1 MSLFLAAQLHLVIF
15 VSRMAV
21 MALVRA
27 TCSRGGSVC
36 KDWFDRAGKMV
47 YWLKRNVLSVGD
59 FTWAK
64 EGSEPELP
72 DGSRVT
78 GGLHTRCTRAARGLH
93 AGCMRA
99 ARATRG
105 LHAGCAG
112 CTRAGRPARRLYVK
126 CARAA
131 RGLCVGCAWF
141 ANAGHGVCEKWEPKR

>member
-36 KDWFDRAGKMV
+36 KDWFDRTG
-47 YWLKRNVLSVGD
+47 SD

-99 ARATRG
+99 ARAARG
-105 LHAGCAG
+105 LGGLLAG
-112 CTRAGRPARRLYVK
+112 CT
-126 CARAA
+126 
-131 RGLCVGCAWF
+131 
-141 ANAGHGVCEKWEPKR
+141 